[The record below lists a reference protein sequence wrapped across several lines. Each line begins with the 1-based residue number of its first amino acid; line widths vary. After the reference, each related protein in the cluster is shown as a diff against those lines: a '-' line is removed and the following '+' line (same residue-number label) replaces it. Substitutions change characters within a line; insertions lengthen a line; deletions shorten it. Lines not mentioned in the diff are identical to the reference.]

1 MCSAREILRTRA
13 CETPSD
19 FTLERAYYINGCYIL
34 HKVVDGL
41 NPGSSSDFENQ
52 SYTNLVN
59 YHEKE
64 LRRIITG
71 TSASKIFN
79 LSERNRLLRY
89 GVLIRKGWGKRIQ
102 YMISERA
109 RDILE
114 MRARSLQR
122 R

>member
-13 CETPSD
+13 YETPSD
-19 FTLERAYYINGCYIL
+19 FTLERAYYIKSCYIL

-89 GVLIRKGWGKRIQ
+89 GVLIRKGWGKHIQ
-102 YMISERA
+102 YMISEQA

-114 MRARSLQR
+114 E
-122 R
+122 